1 MPADFS
7 TPEQP
12 PVGASLVEPAAVV
25 AAPDQ
30 PGPALFRA
38 LPNQALTL
46 LRLSLAAVVV
56 VFVVVVAVIE
66 LGLRYGGD
74 VDLPW
79 PVLVPA
85 LVVGLVGLGAGVW
98 WTGRSYR
105 AWRYQLTP
113 DRLRVEYGVVTTRS
127 AVLPRSRVQHVST
140 ERGPLQRSL
149 GLVTLTVHTAGANTP
164 NVSIPNLLTD
174 DADEMRREL
183 IDGRP

>member
-12 PVGASLVEPAAVV
+12 AVRASAVEPAPVV
-25 AAPDQ
+25 EAADQ
-30 PGPALFRA
+30 HGSVAFQA

-56 VFVVVVAVIE
+56 VLVLVAAGID

-79 PVLVPA
+79 PPLLPA
-85 LVVGLVGLGAGVW
+85 LLVGALGLGAGLW

-105 AWRYQLTP
+105 AWRYALAP
-113 DRLRVEYGVVTTRS
+113 DRLRVEHGVITTRS

-164 NVSIPNLLTD
+164 NVSIPNLLTSEAD
-174 DADEMRREL
+174 DIRREL